1 MDVSRSA
8 LVNPLGSLCG
18 FVSQKS
24 LPRSPFSSD
33 GFAPDELLKDV

>member
-8 LVNPLGSLCG
+8 LVAPRGSLCG

-24 LPRSPFSSD
+24 LPRSPFSPD
-33 GFAPDELLKDV
+33 GFAPDELLEDV